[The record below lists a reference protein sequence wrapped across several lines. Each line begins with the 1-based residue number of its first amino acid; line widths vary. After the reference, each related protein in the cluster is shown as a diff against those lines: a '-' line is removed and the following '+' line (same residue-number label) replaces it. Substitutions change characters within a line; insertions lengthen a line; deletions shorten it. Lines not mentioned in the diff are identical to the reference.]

1 MFFVSFILLLA
12 GCLCEYLRRVVTFL
26 SLPNHLHA
34 EAVSA
39 IRVGASFPAVCAE
52 PSTRRSRLR
61 DSGRR
66 IVSRSL
72 SSFEEPNHAQ
82 YFVTISFLQVESTSA
97 IALVLILG
105 WASFEDSTVDFVFD
119 SLRRLQSRVLFRY
132 LSTIPKSN
140 HFSPSCDDSKVEFL
154 FVITFL

>member
-1 MFFVSFILLLA
+1 MFFEPRQDDVFRIIYLALGRVS
-12 GCLCEYLRRVVTFL
+12 LRVPSSSCDF
-26 SLPNHLHA
+26 
-34 EAVSA
+34 
-39 IRVGASFPAVCAE
+39 SFFAE

-82 YFVTISFLQVESTSA
+82 YFVTNSFLQVESPSA